1 MKWIICSGLRA
12 LLRNEMLDRASS
24 SVLTYLYGRGIV
36 FGHLHIEG
44 CSIVEIYNHSEWA
57 VASTRTKQLLHLRG
71 VDVKEVKH
79 NEIVDLSVNGDRWEG
94 DVLNG
99 RPCGWG
105 ILYDKN
111 NHKAYEG
118 FRIKAMNVCYGRK
131 YYADISI
138 IEYEGEWYNG
148 VRWGRGTQCDRNGN
162 VVYDG
167 EWLFDK
173 PLEAILVLSTGK
185 KWLHNRV
192 EELIVNDNCCNEE
205 QWCELCLEHL
215 PRLRKLGVGDHCF
228 KKVKRMEV
236 VKLRDLESV
245 VIGKNSFTNIS
256 SSSKPGQLMFRLS
269 GCPKLR
275 ELRVG
280 QDSFSRFMCVIENMD
295 LLTVFE
301 MTGDYKYCCNSLRLN
316 SILIHHE

>member
-1 MKWIICSGLRA
+1 M
-12 LLRNEMLDRASS
+12 
-24 SVLTYLYGRGIV
+24 
-36 FGHLHIEG
+36 
-44 CSIVEIYNHSEWA
+44 EIYNHSEWA

-295 LLTVFE
+295 LLAVIE
-301 MTGDYKYCCNSLRLN
+301 MTGGYNCCCNSLHLN
-316 SILIHHE
+316 SIIIHHE